1 MSGNFKND
9 DQEQNIILVL
19 TSHHLSRNC
28 YDSILL
34 LLFGQDEKTGDEVT
48 IG

>member
-9 DQEQNIILVL
+9 DQEQNIILVF

-28 YDSILL
+28 HDSILL
-34 LLFGQDEKTGDEVT
+34 LLFGQDDKQQEMR
-48 IG
+48 